1 MTLLP
6 QSATLSAIL
15 SFCPSRLLSIALAAR
30 APPSP
35 NFKLAC
41 LLPVSSMGHNWISF
55 GLPPVEMLLRPPAA
69 AFDLVHSS
77 NDDHESYFQY
87 FFPPAPAAADLKLED
102 LLTAAPCSD
111 PLAQVTD
118 AQDFSS
124 AGTAVV
130 EVSSPA
136 ATGPLVPAA
145 AGQRT
150 SVYRGVTR

>member
-1 MTLLP
+1 
-6 QSATLSAIL
+6 
-15 SFCPSRLLSIALAAR
+15 
-30 APPSP
+30 
-35 NFKLAC
+35 
-41 LLPVSSMGHNWISF
+41 MGHNWISF

-69 AFDLVHSS
+69 TFDLHTS
-77 NDDHESYFQY
+77 NDDQESYFQY

-118 AQDFSS
+118 GQDSSS

-136 ATGPLVPAA
+136 AAGPLVPAA
-145 AGQRT
+145 ACRRT
-150 SVYRGVTR
+150 SVYRGVTRCSVV